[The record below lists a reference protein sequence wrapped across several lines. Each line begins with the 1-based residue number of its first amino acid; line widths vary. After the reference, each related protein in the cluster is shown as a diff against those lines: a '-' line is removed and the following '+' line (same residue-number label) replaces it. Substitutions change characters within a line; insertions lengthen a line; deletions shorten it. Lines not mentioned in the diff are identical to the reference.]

1 MDNKDSEAEIHPL
14 KTEDVKIQENHE
26 NSVERRILTKQSS
39 QLSRLSRWRTAA
51 FFISLFLCLI
61 IVFAFSFIIPCPERP
76 VSERTWFRNYDDA
89 VAYQFLAI
97 EDVNE
102 DKVQDVVFA
111 FRAGNGS
118 SSFNTSC
125 LDEGLP
131 SPCAFVAAVSGT
143 NGRALWERPAAEEVE
158 WLECGIKQLG
168 GAAAPG
174 CLVVGKPAALTA
186 LDLQTGEV
194 QWRQPS
200 DFGAN
205 YTLLPPVSVIPDVDS
220 DGVQD
225 LIIFLATG
233 DKIKTFIHSG
243 KNGKQIGSAGSL
255 EVGGKARCIRLNLGS
270 SSYFLFYTEN
280 SLYAYSLKDLYSAAT
295 GMEVKLPSLEQDPQW
310 EKNIDRPT
318 HRLSLLSSGDIR
330 YLAKIPRQSRENIL
344 VVSSEVA
351 MLINTQNLQTLWTLN
366 SSRVIS
372 EPLLGYYKPDVLGI
386 VLESEIG
393 PNRKKVMIVE
403 SGSGAVQWD
412 LKLSSRAESPGPAVL
427 STADHR
433 SAFLLWGEY
442 QAAGNQTRS
451 RAPLQKLYLFHP
463 SYTNVLLELR
473 NSTDQIIGFSAALF
487 ERSRHACYVLLRGPQ
502 PGQEPGPV
510 SLMKRKLKE
519 DISQSR
525 VIWLNQV
532 AVDSEQYVRDRL
544 YRMRFQSRVLAA
556 AEEPLPGGGQA
567 VGLA

>member
-14 KTEDVKIQENHE
+14 KTEDVKLQENHE
-26 NSVERRILTKQSS
+26 NSVERRRILTKQPS

-76 VSERTWFRNYDDA
+76 VSERTWFRNYDNA
-89 VAYQFLAI
+89 VAYKFLAI
-97 EDVNE
+97 EDVNK
-102 DKVQDVVFA
+102 DKVQDVIFA
-111 FRAGNGS
+111 FKAGNGS

-131 SPCAFVAAVSGT
+131 SPCAFLAAVSGT
-143 NGRALWERPAAEEVE
+143 NGRVLWERPAAREVE
-158 WLECGIKQLG
+158 WLECGIQQLG
-168 GAAAPG
+168 EAKAPG
-174 CLVVGKPAALTA
+174 CLLMGKPEALTA
-186 LDLQTGEV
+186 VDLQTGEV
-194 QWRQPS
+194 QWRQSS
-200 DFGAN
+200 DLGAN
-205 YTLLPPVSVIPDVDS
+205 YTILPPVAVIPDVDS

-225 LIIFLATG
+225 LIIFIATG
-233 DKIKTFIHSG
+233 NKVKTFIHSG
-243 KNGKQIGSAGSL
+243 KNGKQIGSPGSL
-255 EVGGKARCIRLNLGS
+255 DVDGKAHYFRQNLVS

-295 GMEVKLPSLEQDPQW
+295 GMERKLPSLEQDPQW
-310 EKNIDRPT
+310 EKNIDPITR
-318 HRLSLLSSGDIR
+318 RLALL
-330 YLAKIPRQSRENIL
+330 
-344 VVSSEVA
+344 
-351 MLINTQNLQTLWTLN
+351 
-366 SSRVIS
+366 S
-372 EPLLGYYKPDVLGI
+372 EPLLGYYKPDVLGL
-386 VLESEIG
+386 VLESEIE

-412 LKLSSRAESPGPAVL
+412 LKLNWRAGSPGPATL

-451 RAPLQKLYLFHP
+451 RTPLQKLYLFHP

-473 NSTDQIIGFSAALF
+473 NSTDQIIGFTAALF

-502 PGQEPGPV
+502 PGEEPGLV

-519 DISQSR
+519 DVSQSR

-532 AVDSEQYVRDRL
+532 AVDTEQYVRDRL
-544 YRMRFQSRVLAA
+544 YRMRFHSR
-556 AEEPLPGGGQA
+556 E
-567 VGLA
+567 

>member
-14 KTEDVKIQENHE
+14 KTEDVKAQENQE
-26 NSVERRILTKQSS
+26 NSVERRIISKQSS
-39 QLSRLSRWRTAA
+39 RLSRLSRWRTAA

-76 VSERTWFRNYDDA
+76 VSERTWFRNYDNA

-111 FRAGNGS
+111 FKASNGS
-118 SSFNTSC
+118 SSFNRSC
-125 LDEGLP
+125 LDEDLP
-131 SPCAFVAAVSGT
+131 PPCAFVAAVSGT
-143 NGRALWERPAAEEVE
+143 NGRALWETPAAKEIE
-158 WLECGIKQLG
+158 WMECGIKQLG
-168 GAAAPG
+168 GAETPG
-174 CLVVGKPAALTA
+174 CLVVGKPVSLTA
-186 LDLQTGEV
+186 VDLQTGEV
-194 QWRQPS
+194 QWRQSS
-200 DFGAN
+200 DFGTN
-205 YTLLPPVSVIPDVDS
+205 YTVLTPVSVIPDVDS

-225 LIIFLATG
+225 LIIFIATG

-243 KNGKQIGSAGSL
+243 KNGKQIGSTGSL
-255 EVGGKARCIRLNLGS
+255 NVDGKARYIRLNLD
-270 SSYFLFYTEN
+270 SSYFLFYTE
-280 SLYAYSLKDLYSAAT
+280 SSFYAYSLKDLYSAAT
-295 GMEVKLPSLEQDPQW
+295 GMDIKLPGFGQDPQW
-310 EKNIDRPT
+310 EKNIDHTT

-330 YLAKIPRQSRENIL
+330 YLAKIPGRSRENIL
-344 VVSSEVA
+344 VVNSEMATLVNA
-351 MLINTQNLQTLWTLN
+351 QNLQTLWTLN
-366 SSRVIS
+366 VSRVVS
-372 EPLLGYYKPDVLGI
+372 EPLLGYYKPDVPGI

-412 LKLSSRAESPGPAVL
+412 LKLSSRAESPGPATL

-433 SAFLLWGEY
+433 STFLIWGEY
-442 QAAGNQTRS
+442 QAAGNETRS
-451 RAPLQKLYLFHP
+451 RTPLQKLYLFHP

-473 NSTDQIIGFSAALF
+473 NSTDQIIAFNATLF

-502 PGQEPGPV
+502 PSEEPGSV

-519 DISQSR
+519 DVSESR
-525 VIWLNQV
+525 VIWLSQV

-544 YRMRFQSRVLAA
+544 YRMRFHSRA
-556 AEEPLPGGGQA
+556 
-567 VGLA
+567 

>member
-14 KTEDVKIQENHE
+14 KTEDVKAQENHE
-26 NSVERRILTKQSS
+26 NSVERRIIIKQSS
-39 QLSRLSRWRTAA
+39 RLSRLSRWRTAA

-76 VSERTWFRNYDDA
+76 VSERTWFRNYDNA

-97 EDVNE
+97 DDVNE
-102 DKVQDVVFA
+102 DKVQDVIFA
-111 FRAGNGS
+111 FKASNGS
-118 SSFNTSC
+118 SSFNRSC

-131 SPCAFVAAVSGT
+131 SPCAFIAAVSGT

-158 WLECGIKQLG
+158 WMECGIKQLG
-168 GAAAPG
+168 GAEAPG
-174 CLVVGKPAALTA
+174 CLVLGKPVSLTA
-186 LDLQTGEV
+186 VDLWTGEV
-194 QWRQPS
+194 QWRQSS

-205 YTLLPPVSVIPDVDS
+205 YTVLTPVSVIPDVDS

-225 LIIFLATG
+225 LIIFIATG
-233 DKIKTFIHSG
+233 DQIKTFIHSG
-243 KNGKQIGSAGSL
+243 KNGKQIGSTGRL
-255 EVGGKARCIRLNLGS
+255 NVDGKARYIRLNLDS

-295 GMEVKLPSLEQDPQW
+295 GMDIKLPSLEQNPQW
-310 EKNIDRPT
+310 EKNIDSAT
-318 HRLSLLSSGDIR
+318 HRLSLVSSGEIR
-330 YLAKIPRQSRENIL
+330 YLAKVPGRSRENVL
-344 VVSSEVA
+344 VVSSEMA
-351 MLINTQNLQTLWTLN
+351 TLINAQNLQTLWTLN
-366 SSRVIS
+366 VSRVVS

-412 LKLSSRAESPGPAVL
+412 LRLNSRVESPGPATL
-427 STADHR
+427 PTADHR
-433 SAFLLWGEY
+433 STFLFWGEY
-442 QAAGNQTRS
+442 RAAGNETRA

-473 NSTDQIIGFSAALF
+473 NSTDQIIAFNATLF

-502 PGQEPGPV
+502 PSEEPGSV
-510 SLMKRKLKE
+510 SLVKRKLKE
-519 DISQSR
+519 DVSESR
-525 VIWLNQV
+525 VIWLSQV
-532 AVDSEQYVRDRL
+532 AVGSEQHVRDRL
-544 YRMRFQSRVLAA
+544 YRMRFHSR
-556 AEEPLPGGGQA
+556 
-567 VGLA
+567 

>member
-14 KTEDVKIQENHE
+14 KTEDVKAQENHE
-26 NSVERRILTKQSS
+26 NSVERRIVSKQSS
-39 QLSRLSRWRTAA
+39 RLSRLSRWRTAA

-76 VSERTWFRNYDDA
+76 VSERTWFRNYDNA

-102 DKVQDVVFA
+102 DKVQDVIFA
-111 FRAGNGS
+111 FKASNGS
-118 SSFNTSC
+118 SSFNGSC

-131 SPCAFVAAVSGT
+131 PPCAFVAAVSGT

-158 WLECGIKQLG
+158 WMECGIKQLG
-168 GAAAPG
+168 ATEAAS
-174 CLVVGKPAALTA
+174 CLVVGKPASLTA
-186 LDLQTGEV
+186 VDLRTGEV
-194 QWRQPS
+194 QWRQSS

-205 YTLLPPVSVIPDVDS
+205 YTVLTPVSVIPDVDS

-225 LIIFLATG
+225 LIIFIATE

-243 KNGKQIGSAGSL
+243 KNGKQIGSTGS
-255 EVGGKARCIRLNLGS
+255 VNVDGKARYIRLNLDT

-280 SLYAYSLKDLYSAAT
+280 SVYAYSLKDLYSAAT
-295 GMEVKLPSLEQDPQW
+295 GMEIKLPGLEQGPQW
-310 EKNIDRPT
+310 EKTIDHTT
-318 HRLSLLSSGDIR
+318 HRLSLLSFGDIR
-330 YLAKIPRQSRENIL
+330 YLAKIPGRSRENIL
-344 VVSSEVA
+344 VVTSEMATLVNA
-351 MLINTQNLQTLWTLN
+351 RNLQTLWTLN
-366 SSRVIS
+366 VSRVVS

-412 LKLSSRAESPGPAVL
+412 LKLNSRAESPGLATL

-433 SAFLLWGEY
+433 STFLIWGEY
-442 QAAGNQTRS
+442 QVPGNETRS

-473 NSTDQIIGFSAALF
+473 NSTDQIIAFNATLF

-502 PGQEPGPV
+502 PSEEPGSV

-519 DISQSR
+519 DVSESR
-525 VIWLNQV
+525 VIWLSQV
-532 AVDSEQYVRDRL
+532 AVDNEQYVRDRL
-544 YRMRFQSRVLAA
+544 YRMRFHSRA
-556 AEEPLPGGGQA
+556 
-567 VGLA
+567 

>member
-14 KTEDVKIQENHE
+14 KTEDVKAQENHE
-26 NSVERRILTKQSS
+26 NSVERRIISKQSS
-39 QLSRLSRWRTAA
+39 RLSRLSRWRTAA

-76 VSERTWFRNYDDA
+76 VSERTWFRNYDNA

-102 DKVQDVVFA
+102 DKVQDVIFA
-111 FRAGNGS
+111 FKASNSS
-118 SSFNTSC
+118 SSFNRSC

-143 NGRALWERPAAEEVE
+143 NGRALWERAAAEEIQ
-158 WLECGIKQLG
+158 WMECGIRQLG
-168 GAAAPG
+168 EATGPG
-174 CLVVGKPAALTA
+174 CLLVGKPVSLTTVALR
-186 LDLQTGEV
+186 TGEV
-194 QWRQPS
+194 LWRQSS

-205 YTLLPPVSVIPDVDS
+205 YTVLTPVSVIPDVDS

-225 LIIFLATG
+225 LIIFIATG

-243 KNGKQIGSAGSL
+243 KDGRQIGSAGSL
-255 EVGGKARCIRLNLGS
+255 NVDGKARYVVLNLDS

-295 GMEVKLPSLEQDPQW
+295 GMEIKLPSLEQDPQW
-310 EKNIDRPT
+310 EKNIDRTT

-330 YLAKIPRQSRENIL
+330 YLAKIPGRSRENIL
-344 VVSSEVA
+344 VVNSEMA
-351 MLINTQNLQTLWTLN
+351 TLISAQNLQTLWTLN
-366 SSRVIS
+366 TSRVVS

-393 PNRKKVMIVE
+393 PNMKKVMIVE

-412 LKLSSRAESPGPAVL
+412 LKLNSRAESPGPATL

-433 SAFLLWGEY
+433 SAFLFWGEY
-442 QAAGNQTRS
+442 QVPGNETRS
-451 RAPLQKLYLFHP
+451 RAPQQKLYLFHP

-473 NSTDQIIGFSAALF
+473 NSTDQIIAFNATLF
-487 ERSRHACYVLLRGPQ
+487 ERSRHACYVLLRGPA
-502 PGQEPGPV
+502 PSEGPGPV

-519 DISQSR
+519 DVSESR
-525 VIWLNQV
+525 VVWLSQV
-532 AVDSEQYVRDRL
+532 AVDSEQYIRDRL
-544 YRMRFQSRVLAA
+544 YRMRFHSRA
-556 AEEPLPGGGQA
+556 
-567 VGLA
+567 

>member
-14 KTEDVKIQENHE
+14 KTEDVKAQENHE
-26 NSVERRILTKQSS
+26 NSVERRIVSKQSS
-39 QLSRLSRWRTAA
+39 RLSRLSRWRTAA

-76 VSERTWFRNYDDA
+76 VSERTWFRNYDNA

-102 DKVQDVVFA
+102 DKVQDVIFA
-111 FRAGNGS
+111 FKASNSS
-118 SSFNTSC
+118 SSFNRSC

-143 NGRALWERPAAEEVE
+143 NGRALWERPAAEEIE
-158 WLECGIKQLG
+158 WMECDIKQLG
-168 GAAAPG
+168 EAAVPG
-174 CLVVGKPAALTA
+174 CLVVGKPVSLTTVALR
-186 LDLQTGEV
+186 TGEV
-194 QWRQPS
+194 LWRQSS

-205 YTLLPPVSVIPDVDS
+205 YTVLTPVSVIPDVDS

-225 LIIFLATG
+225 LIIFIATG
-233 DKIKTFIHSG
+233 DKIKNFIHSG
-243 KNGKQIGSAGSL
+243 KDGRQIGSAGSL
-255 EVGGKARCIRLNLGS
+255 NVDGKARYVILNLDS

-295 GMEVKLPSLEQDPQW
+295 GMEIKLPSLDQDPQW
-310 EKNIDRPT
+310 EKNIERTT

-330 YLAKIPRQSRENIL
+330 YLAKIPGRSRENIL
-344 VVSSEVA
+344 VVNSEMA
-351 MLINTQNLQTLWTLN
+351 TLINAQNLQTLWTLN
-366 SSRVIS
+366 TSRVVS

-393 PNRKKVMIVE
+393 PNMKKVMIVE

-412 LKLSSRAESPGPAVL
+412 LKLSSRAKSPGPATL

-433 SAFLLWGEY
+433 SAFLIWGEY
-442 QAAGNQTRS
+442 QVPGNETRS

-473 NSTDQIIGFSAALF
+473 NSTDQIIAFNATLF

-502 PGQEPGPV
+502 PSEEPGPV

-519 DISQSR
+519 DVSESR
-525 VIWLNQV
+525 VIWLSQV
-532 AVDSEQYVRDRL
+532 AVDSEQYIRDRL
-544 YRMRFQSRVLAA
+544 YRMRFHSRA
-556 AEEPLPGGGQA
+556 
-567 VGLA
+567 

>member
-14 KTEDVKIQENHE
+14 KTEDVKAQENHE
-26 NSVERRILTKQSS
+26 NSVERRIISKQSS
-39 QLSRLSRWRTAA
+39 RLSRLSRWRTAA

-76 VSERTWFRNYDDA
+76 VSERTWFRNYDNA

-111 FRAGNGS
+111 FKASNSS
-118 SSFNTSC
+118 SSFNRSC
-125 LDEGLP
+125 PDEGLP

-143 NGRALWERPAAEEVE
+143 NGRVLWERPAAEEIE
-158 WLECGIKQLG
+158 WMECGIKQLG
-168 GAAAPG
+168 GAEAPG
-174 CLVVGKPAALTA
+174 CLVVGKPMSLMAV
-186 LDLQTGEV
+186 DLQTGEV
-194 QWRQPS
+194 QWRQSS

-205 YTLLPPVSVIPDVDS
+205 YTVLTPVSVIPDVDS

-225 LIIFLATG
+225 LIIFIATG

-243 KNGKQIGSAGSL
+243 KNGKQIGSTGNL
-255 EVGGKARCIRLNLGS
+255 NVDGKARYIRLNPGS
-270 SSYFLFYTEN
+270 SLYFLFYTEN

-295 GMEVKLPSLEQDPQW
+295 GIEVKLPSLEQDPQW
-310 EKNIDRPT
+310 EKNIDHAT
-318 HRLSLLSSGDIR
+318 HRLSLLSSGDIN
-330 YLAKIPRQSRENIL
+330 YLAKIPGRSRENIL
-344 VVSSEVA
+344 VVNSKMA
-351 MLINTQNLQTLWTLN
+351 TLINAQNLQTLWTLN
-366 SSRVIS
+366 VSHVVS

-386 VLESEIG
+386 VFESKIG

-412 LKLSSRAESPGPAVL
+412 LKLNSREESPGPATL

-433 SAFLLWGEY
+433 SAFLIWGEY
-442 QAAGNQTRS
+442 QAAGNETRS

-473 NSTDQIIGFSAALF
+473 NSTDQITAFNAALF

-502 PGQEPGPV
+502 PSEEPGSV

-519 DISQSR
+519 DVSESR
-525 VIWLNQV
+525 VIWLSQV

-544 YRMRFQSRVLAA
+544 YRMRFLSRV
-556 AEEPLPGGGQA
+556 
-567 VGLA
+567 

>member
-14 KTEDVKIQENHE
+14 KAEDVKAQENHE
-26 NSVERRILTKQSS
+26 NFVERRIVSKQSS

-76 VSERTWFRNYDDA
+76 VSERTWFRNYDNA
-89 VAYQFLAI
+89 VAYRFLAI
-97 EDVNE
+97 EDANE

-111 FRAGNGS
+111 FKASNGS
-118 SSFNTSC
+118 SSFNTTCS
-125 LDEGLP
+125 DEGLP

-143 NGRALWERPAAEEVE
+143 NGRVLWERPAAEEVE
-158 WLECGIKQLG
+158 WMECGIKQLG
-168 GAAAPG
+168 AAEAQG
-174 CLVVGKPAALTA
+174 CLVVGKPLSLTA
-186 LDLQTGEV
+186 VDLRTGEV
-194 QWRQPS
+194 RWRQSS

-205 YTLLPPVSVIPDVDS
+205 YTVLTPLSVIPDVDS
-220 DGVQD
+220 DGLQD
-225 LIIFLATG
+225 LIIFIATA

-243 KNGKQIGSAGSL
+243 KNGKQIGSTGSL
-255 EVGGKARCIRLNLGS
+255 NVDGKARYIRLNLDS
-270 SSYFLFYTEN
+270 SYYFLFYTEN

-295 GMEVKLPSLEQDPQW
+295 GMEIKLPSLEQDPQW
-310 EKNIDRPT
+310 EKNIDRTT
-318 HRLSLLSSGDIR
+318 HHLSFLSFGDIR
-330 YLAKIPRQSRENIL
+330 YLAKIPGRSRENIL
-344 VVSSEVA
+344 VVNSEMA
-351 MLINTQNLQTLWTLN
+351 MLINAQNLQTLWTLN
-366 SSRVIS
+366 VSRVVS

-412 LKLSSRAESPGPAVL
+412 LKLNSRAESPGPATL

-433 SAFLLWGEY
+433 SAFLIWGEY
-442 QAAGNQTRS
+442 QVPGNETRS

-473 NSTDQIIGFSAALF
+473 NSTDQIIAFNATLF

-502 PGQEPGPV
+502 SSEEPGSV

-519 DISQSR
+519 DVSESR
-525 VIWLNQV
+525 VIWLSQV

-544 YRMRFQSRVLAA
+544 YRMRFHSRV
-556 AEEPLPGGGQA
+556 
-567 VGLA
+567 

>member
-14 KTEDVKIQENHE
+14 KTEDVKPQENHE
-26 NSVERRILTKQSS
+26 NSVERRIVSKQSS
-39 QLSRLSRWRTAA
+39 RLSRLSRWRTAA

-76 VSERTWFRNYDDA
+76 VSERTWFRNYDNA

-97 EDVNE
+97 EDANE
-102 DKVQDVVFA
+102 DKVQDVIFA
-111 FRAGNGS
+111 FKASNSS
-118 SSFNTSC
+118 SSFNRSC

-143 NGRALWERPAAEEVE
+143 NGRALWERPAAEAIE
-158 WLECGIKQLG
+158 WMECGIQQL
-168 GAAAPG
+168 G
-174 CLVVGKPAALTA
+174 CLVVGKPVSLTA
-186 LDLQTGEV
+186 VDLRTGEV
-194 QWRQPS
+194 RWRQSS
-200 DFGAN
+200 DFGTN
-205 YTLLPPVSVIPDVDS
+205 YTVLTPVSVIPDVDS

-225 LIIFLATG
+225 LIIFIATG

-243 KNGKQIGSAGSL
+243 KNGKQIGSTGSL
-255 EVGGKARCIRLNLGS
+255 SVDGTAHYVRLNLGS

-280 SLYAYSLKDLYSAAT
+280 SVYAYSLKDLYSAAT
-295 GMEVKLPSLEQDPQW
+295 GMEIKLPSLEQDPQW
-310 EKNIDRPT
+310 EKIIDRTT

-330 YLAKIPRQSRENIL
+330 HLAKIPGRLRENIL
-344 VVSSEVA
+344 VVSSEMA
-351 MLINTQNLQTLWTLN
+351 TLINTRNLQTLWTLN
-366 SSRVIS
+366 VSRVVS

-403 SGSGAVQWD
+403 SGSGVVQWD
-412 LKLSSRAESPGPAVL
+412 LKLNSRAESPAPATL

-433 SAFLLWGEY
+433 STFLIWGEY
-442 QAAGNQTRS
+442 QAPGNETRS

-473 NSTDQIIGFSAALF
+473 NSTDQIIAFDATLF

-502 PGQEPGPV
+502 PSEEPGSV

-519 DISQSR
+519 DVSESR
-525 VIWLNQV
+525 VIWLSQV
-532 AVDSEQYVRDRL
+532 AVDSKQYVRDRL
-544 YRMRFQSRVLAA
+544 YRMRFHSR
-556 AEEPLPGGGQA
+556 
-567 VGLA
+567 

>member
-14 KTEDVKIQENHE
+14 KTEDVKLQENHD
-26 NSVERRILTKQSS
+26 NSVERRRILTKQPS

-76 VSERTWFRNYDDA
+76 VSERTWFRNYDNA
-89 VAYQFLAI
+89 VAYKFLAI
-97 EDVNE
+97 EDVNK
-102 DKVQDVVFA
+102 DKVQDVIFA
-111 FRAGNGS
+111 FKAGNGS

-131 SPCAFVAAVSGT
+131 SPCAFLAAVSGT
-143 NGRALWERPAAEEVE
+143 NGRVLWERPAAQEVE
-158 WLECGIKQLG
+158 WLECGIQQLG
-168 GAAAPG
+168 EAKAPG
-174 CLVVGKPAALTA
+174 CLLVGKPEALTA
-186 LDLQTGEV
+186 VDLQTGEV
-194 QWRQPS
+194 QWRQSS

-205 YTLLPPVSVIPDVDS
+205 YTILPPVAVIPDVDS

-225 LIIFLATG
+225 LIMFIATG
-233 DKIKTFIHSG
+233 NKVKTFIHSG
-243 KNGKQIGSAGSL
+243 KNGKQIGSPGSL
-255 EVGGKARCIRLNLGS
+255 DVDGKARYLRQNLV

-280 SLYAYSLKDLYSAAT
+280 SLYAYSLQDLYSAAT
-295 GMEVKLPSLEQDPQW
+295 GMERKLPSLEQDPQW
-310 EKNIDRPT
+310 EKNIDPVT
-318 HRLSLLSSGDIR
+318 HRLALLSSGGIR
-330 YLAKIPRQSRENIL
+330 YLARIPGRSRENIL

-351 MLINTQNLQTLWTLN
+351 TLVNAQNLQALWTLN
-366 SSRVIS
+366 ASRVLS
-372 EPLLGYYKPDVLGI
+372 EPLLGYYKPDVLGL
-386 VLESEIG
+386 VLESEIE

-412 LKLSSRAESPGPAVL
+412 LKLSWREGSPGPAAL
-427 STADHR
+427 PTADHR

-473 NSTDQIIGFSAALF
+473 NSTDQIIGFTAALF

-502 PGQEPGPV
+502 PNEEPGLV

-519 DISQSR
+519 DVSQSR

-532 AVDSEQYVRDRL
+532 AVDTEQYVRDRL
-544 YRMRFQSRVLAA
+544 YRMRFHSR
-556 AEEPLPGGGQA
+556 E
-567 VGLA
+567 

>member
-14 KTEDVKIQENHE
+14 KTEDVKAQENHE
-26 NSVERRILTKQSS
+26 NSVERRIVSKQSS
-39 QLSRLSRWRTAA
+39 RLSRLSRWRTAA

-76 VSERTWFRNYDDA
+76 VSERTWFRNYDNA
-89 VAYQFLAI
+89 VAYQFLAM

-102 DKVQDVVFA
+102 DRVQDVIFA
-111 FRAGNGS
+111 FKANNGS
-118 SSFNTSC
+118 SSFNRSC
-125 LDEGLP
+125 LDEGLS

-158 WLECGIKQLG
+158 WMECGIKQLG
-168 GAAAPG
+168 GAKAPG
-174 CLVVGKPAALTA
+174 CLVVGKPVSLTA
-186 LDLQTGEV
+186 VDLQTGEV
-194 QWRQPS
+194 QWRQSS

-205 YTLLPPVSVIPDVDS
+205 YTVLTPVSVIPDVDS

-225 LIIFLATG
+225 LIIFIATG

-243 KNGKQIGSAGSL
+243 KNGKQIGSTGSL
-255 EVGGKARCIRLNLGS
+255 NVDGNARYIRLNLDD

-280 SLYAYSLKDLYSAAT
+280 ALYAYSLKDLYSAAT
-295 GMEVKLPSLEQDPQW
+295 GVEIKLPSLEQDPQW
-310 EKNIDRPT
+310 EKNIDRTT
-318 HRLSLLSSGDIR
+318 HRLSLLSFGDIR
-330 YLAKIPRQSRENIL
+330 YLAKIPGRSRENIL
-344 VVSSEVA
+344 VINSEMA
-351 MLINTQNLQTLWTLN
+351 TLISAQNLQTLWSLN
-366 SSRVIS
+366 VSRVVS

-403 SGSGAVQWD
+403 SGSGGVQWD
-412 LKLSSRAESPGPAVL
+412 LKLNSRAESPGPATL

-433 SAFLLWGEY
+433 SAFLIWGEY
-442 QAAGNQTRS
+442 QAPGNETGS

-463 SYTNVLLELR
+463 SYTNILLELR
-473 NSTDQIIGFSAALF
+473 NNTDQIIAFNATLF

-502 PGQEPGPV
+502 PSKDPGSV

-519 DISQSR
+519 DVSESR
-525 VIWLNQV
+525 VIWLSQV
-532 AVDSEQYVRDRL
+532 AGDTDQYIRDRL
-544 YRMRFQSRVLAA
+544 YRMRFHSRV
-556 AEEPLPGGGQA
+556 
-567 VGLA
+567 